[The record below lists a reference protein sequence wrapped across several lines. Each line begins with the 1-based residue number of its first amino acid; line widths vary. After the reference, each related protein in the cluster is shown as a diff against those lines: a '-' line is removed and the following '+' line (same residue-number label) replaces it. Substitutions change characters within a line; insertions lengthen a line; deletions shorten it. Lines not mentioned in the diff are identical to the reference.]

1 MTKFVTIDEAI
12 NCIQSFSRIF
22 IHGGAATPKHLL
34 EALLQKKDELEQV
47 ELVSITTIGE
57 IDLSPEALGKAFRV
71 NSLFV
76 SKNVRE
82 AVNVGLGDYIPI
94 FLSEIP
100 ILFRAGHLPIDVALI
115 TVSPP
120 DQHGNCTL
128 GTSIDIVRSAIQSSK
143 LVIAQINKQMPRT
156 HGDSVVS
163 IKQVDIAVV
172 IDEPLPEVDY
182 SSKVDETALTIG
194 RYVSTLVED
203 GATLQM
209 GIGAIP
215 NAVLSNLQHHQ
226 HLGVHTE
233 MFSDGLLPLI
243 KSGVVDNSLKKKH
256 RGKVVTSFVVGSKS
270 LYNFIDDNALV
281 SFLDVDYV
289 NDTSVIRTNPRVTAI
304 NAAIEIDLT
313 GQVCSDSIG
322 TYQYSGVGGQMDFIR
337 GAALSEGGKP
347 IIALKSITKEG
358 YSKIVPFLKE
368 GAGVVTSRAHVHYV
382 VTEFGIAYLFGKNL
396 KQRALEL
403 LNIAHPMHHDWL
415 SMEIYKRFG

>member
-347 IIALKSITKEG
+347 IIALKSVTKEG